1 MTFGEWHDFEVP
13 LANAEVL
20 WVKERVRA
28 YRWFEEPVD
37 ASWQYGANQE
47 YLRRLQRYWL
57 DHYSWRHAVAQLNAL
72 PHFKVDVGKGFH
84 LHCVHRRAADPAA
97 IPLLLC
103 HGWPGSVAEFTPI
116 IEQLAEPADPSMPS
130 FHVVAPSLPGYG
142 WSDKPSAPIG
152 PRKTAQYYDRLMK
165 ALGYEN
171 YIAQGGDWGSMVSA
185 WLGLEGAG
193 CAAVHLN
200 GYGLSGADMTPQTTQ
215 ETQWQ
220 VRARKARKSEM
231 AYLSL
236 QATKPQ
242 SLSYAMMDSPM
253 GIAAWFAEKFGT
265 WGDRDA
271 SASIQTQVPVFEDED
286 DPLADGELKE
296 RVVLPAALPTDPP
309 FSMDW
314 LLTNLMIYLTT
325 RSFNTATWMYRGMVE
340 EGGFSMPEGAHI
352 ERPVGV
358 ANFPKDLLAF
368 PPRTM
373 VERDYNVQHWSDM
386 PRGGHFASVEEP
398 DLFISELQ
406 DFARTLLKQNAI

>member
-28 YRWFEEPVD
+28 YRWFEEPQD
-37 ASWQYGANQE
+37 AQWRYGANQD

-57 DHYSWRHAVAQLNAL
+57 DHYSWRHAVGQLNAL
-72 PHFKVDVGKGFH
+72 PHFKVDVGSGFH
-84 LHCVHRRAADPAA
+84 LHCVHRRAADPKAM
-97 IPLLLC
+97 PLLLC
-103 HGWPGSVAEFTPI
+103 HGWPGSIAEFTPI
-116 IEQLAEPADPSMPS
+116 IERLAEPSDPAQPA
-130 FHVVAPSLPGYG
+130 FHVIAPSLPGYA

-152 PRKTAQYYDRLMK
+152 PRATAQMYDRLMK
-165 ALGYEN
+165 SLGYDR
-171 YIAQGGDWGSMVSA
+171 YVAQGGDWGSVICG
-185 WLGLEGAG
+185 WLGLEAPG
-193 CAAVHLN
+193 CSAIHLN
-200 GYGLSGADMTPQTTQ
+200 GYGLSGHDMTPQNTE

-271 SASIQTQVPVFEDED
+271 SASIRSDAPVDDSASGDGALDATQRAA
-286 DPLADGELKE
+286 LA
-296 RVVLPAALPTDPP
+296 PALPTDPA

-340 EGGFSMPEGAHI
+340 EGGFAMPEGARI

-373 VERDYNVQHWSDM
+373 VERDYNVRQWSDM
-386 PRGGHFASVEEP
+386 PRGGHFASVEAP
-398 DLFISELQ
+398 DLFVNELRGY
-406 DFARTLLKQNAI
+406 ARTLYKDLRF